1 MKDLTETV
9 VSIVLAVVLIAAVYS
24 FYGAQL
30 TSVVTK
36 AFDSVPK

>member
-9 VSIVLAVVLIAAVYS
+9 ISIALAVVALVVAYS

-30 TSVVTK
+30 TTVVTK

>member
-9 VSIVLAVVLIAAVYS
+9 ISIVLAVALIATVIS
-24 FYGAQL
+24 FYGTQL
-30 TSVVTK
+30 TSMVTK